1 MTKNKELKKLGDQI
15 DELEDGEIKKQLSIN
30 YRNILHNNGELPCDG
45 IWNAAMG
52 QCEEFDETSI
62 PPKVSAGRNRTV
74 DVGESVTLAGE
85 IKDFK
90 NYLVYKGWNQVT
102 HPSVP
107 LVQQEGS
114 ADGSTLTIHPIK
126 EGEYT
131 YQFTATDVKGQ
142 SGSDTIVVTVKSKES
157 RKAEKEAKEKKESEE
172 KEQQI
177 IKENA
182 EEKKTEVKEEK
193 KEIKPEEKPLKSEE
207 KLKEIKPDKT
217 EEKSFTPNLF
227 IKKEEKSQPKEFN
240 RGK

>member
-15 DELEDGEIKKQLSIN
+15 DELEEGEIKKQLSIN

-45 IWNAAMG
+45 IWNAARG
-52 QCEEFDETSI
+52 ECEEFDETSI

-74 DVGESVTLAGE
+74 DVGESVTLSGE

-90 NYLVYKGWNQVT
+90 NYLVYKGWNQIT

-107 LVQQEGS
+107 LVQQAGS

-142 SGSDTIVVTVKSKES
+142 SGSDTIVITVKSKES
-157 RKAEKEAKEKKESEE
+157 RKAEKEAKEKKEAQE
-172 KEQQI
+172 KEQAE
-177 IKENA
+177 KEA
-182 EEKKTEVKEEK
+182 KEKAEKESKEKVQEKPKPIEEKKQNFQGFSLKAEEEFK
-193 KEIKPEEKPLKSEE
+193 
-207 KLKEIKPDKT
+207 
-217 EEKSFTPNLF
+217 
-227 IKKEEKSQPKEFN
+227 PKEFN

>member
-15 DELEDGEIKKQLSIN
+15 DELEEGEIKKQLSIN

-45 IWNAAMG
+45 IWNAARG
-52 QCEEFDETSI
+52 ECEEFDETSI

-114 ADGSTLTIHPIK
+114 ADGSTLTIYPVK

-131 YQFTATDVKGQ
+131 YEFTATDVKGQ
-142 SGSDTIVVTVKSKES
+142 SGSDTVVITVKSKES
-157 RKAEKEAKEKKESEE
+157 RKAEREAKEKKEAEE
-172 KEQQI
+172 KEA
-177 IKENA
+177 KEKQ
-182 EEKKTEVKEEK
+182 EKN
-193 KEIKPEEKPLKSEE
+193 EIKPEEKPLKSEE

>member
-1 MTKNKELKKLGDQI
+1 MTKNKELKKLGEQI
-15 DELEDGEIKKQLSIN
+15 DELEEGEIKKQLSIN

-52 QCEEFDETSI
+52 KCDEFDETSI

-114 ADGSTLTIHPIK
+114 ADGSTLIIHPVK

-131 YQFTATDVKGQ
+131 YQFTATDVKGH
-142 SGSDTIVVTVKSKES
+142 SGSDTVVVTVKSKES
-157 RKAEKEAKEKKESEE
+157 RKAEREAKEKKEAEE
-172 KEQQI
+172 KEQAEKQA
-177 IKENA
+177 KENKIIEEKPKPIV
-182 EEKKTEVKEEK
+182 EEKKPIEEK
-193 KEIKPEEKPLKSEE
+193 KPNFQGFLKADEEFK
-207 KLKEIKPDKT
+207 
-217 EEKSFTPNLF
+217 
-227 IKKEEKSQPKEFN
+227 PKEFN

>member
-131 YQFTATDVKGQ
+131 YEFTATDVKGQ
-142 SGSDTIVVTVKSKES
+142 SGSDTVVITVKSKES
-157 RKAEKEAKEKKESEE
+157 RKAEKEAKEKKEAEETKAKEE
-172 KEQQI
+172 KEA
-177 IKENA
+177 KAA
-182 EEKKTEVKEEK
+182 EEKKAQEKPKPIEEK
-193 KEIKPEEKPLKSEE
+193 KQNFQSFSLKADPQEEFK
-207 KLKEIKPDKT
+207 
-217 EEKSFTPNLF
+217 
-227 IKKEEKSQPKEFN
+227 PKEFN